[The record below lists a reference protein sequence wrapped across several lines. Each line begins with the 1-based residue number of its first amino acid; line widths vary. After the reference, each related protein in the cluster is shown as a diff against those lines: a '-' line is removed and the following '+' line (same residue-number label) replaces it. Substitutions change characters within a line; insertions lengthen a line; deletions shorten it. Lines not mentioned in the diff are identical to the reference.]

1 MEVLTD
7 DTKTAETFNLFGN
20 IVNTLNI
27 EKNKSIFYD
36 MGDEIDR

>member
-1 MEVLTD
+1 MMQKRLKLLTCLV
-7 DTKTAETFNLFGN
+7 T